1 MDKSTEK
8 LIKKIAPG
16 ALVALQETCD
26 ALIARAD
33 ELRSELRERYPDYES
48 LLAAAAGHISA
59 SRDRDLMIRSVINFP
74 DLSLEDKLTFI
85 EALHPDTATVLKNT
99 LKTKTA
105 ANGSSGGKKRSAKY
119 QALRSEIITA
129 YLADPQAQAAKQT
142 EHAKNIFIKH
152 NPELADRLGHRTIR
166 DAISDYRKNIL

>member
-16 ALVALQETCD
+16 ALAAFQETSS

-59 SRDRDLMIRSVINFP
+59 SRDRELMIRSTINFP
-74 DLSLEDKLTFI
+74 GLSLEDKLTFI
-85 EALHPDTATVLKNT
+85 EALHPDSAAVLKNT

-105 ANGSSGGKKRSAKY
+105 AAGAKGGQKRSARY
-119 QALRSEIITA
+119 QAIESEVIAA
-129 YLADPQAQAAKQT
+129 YLEDDAAQAAKT
-142 EHAKNIFIKH
+142 IDSATYKLRINRPDLCEKVG
-152 NPELADRLGHRTIR
+152 DRTMRNL
-166 DAISDYRKNIL
+166 ISKLRKNAE

>member
-1 MDKSTEK
+1 MDKATEK

-16 ALVALQETCD
+16 ALAAIKATNV

-33 ELRSELRERYPDYES
+33 ELRSVLRERYPDYES

-59 SRDRDLMIRSVINFP
+59 IRDRELLIRSTINFP
-74 DLSLEDKLTFI
+74 DLSLEDKLSFI
-85 EALHPDTATVLKNT
+85 EALHPDAATNLKNT

-129 YLADPQAQAAKQT
+129 YLADPQAQAAKQI
-142 EHAKNIFIKH
+142 EHAKNIIIKH
-152 NPELADRLGHRTIR
+152 NPELADRMGHRTIR